1 MTSFQVLMLVTR
13 REIVARGKSKA
24 FIFGTLLT
32 IALLFAVIAMPMIL
46 DGGTDRYALGTVGDG
61 NEEIVAAA
69 IELGN
74 VDPDDGGLEID
85 TVPFESL
92 DAAERAL
99 DAEEVEAVLVDGAE
113 LVTPA
118 RGGVAGSGLEDTL
131 QEAAATVRLDQA
143 VGDATEVREILTQDA
158 LEVRSLGGTSPEDTD
173 ARVLVALGGLML
185 MYFAILSYGNWTLM
199 AVTEEKTNRV
209 AEVLLATVQPWQ
221 LLAGKIIGI
230 GLLGLVQ
237 FVATIGMALVAIQVT
252 DVAELPAIP
261 VASMPTLVLWFV
273 LGYALYAV
281 LFGAAGALVSRME
294 DAQSVSTPFTII
306 SVVGFLVSFG
316 VIDAPTG
323 TLARVMSIFPLTA
336 PFAAPVRAAFEA
348 MPWWEMAI
356 SVALMVVTITVVV
369 RFAGRAYSGGLLQSQ
384 KVGWKDAF
392 RSAEI

>member
-1 MTSFQVLMLVTR
+1 MTSSQVLMLVTR

-46 DGGTDRYALGTVGDG
+46 DGGTDRYGLGTVGDG

-158 LEVRSLGGTSPEDTD
+158 LEVRSLGGTSPEGSGRRPLS
-173 ARVLVALGGLML
+173 AR
-185 MYFAILSYGNWTLM
+185 
-199 AVTEEKTNRV
+199 AVRHT
-209 AEVLLATVQPWQ
+209 
-221 LLAGKIIGI
+221 
-230 GLLGLVQ
+230 
-237 FVATIGMALVAIQVT
+237 FVAI
-252 DVAELPAIP
+252 
-261 VASMPTLVLWFV
+261 
-273 LGYALYAV
+273 
-281 LFGAAGALVSRME
+281 R
-294 DAQSVSTPFTII
+294 
-306 SVVGFLVSFG
+306 
-316 VIDAPTG
+316 
-323 TLARVMSIFPLTA
+323 
-336 PFAAPVRAAFEA
+336 
-348 MPWWEMAI
+348 
-356 SVALMVVTITVVV
+356 
-369 RFAGRAYSGGLLQSQ
+369 YSHERRLDRPSN
-384 KVGWKDAF
+384 F
-392 RSAEI
+392 S